1 MNPFFNP
8 AFLLRIAKSYLSD
21 VNRIWKYDDKQLKK
35 YQDKAL
41 RKIVRYAYT
50 VPLYNKKYKEHGVHP
65 DDIKGVDDIV
75 KLPLITKEDL
85 REYFPDGIIP
95 KGFNK
100 KYSYQLSSS
109 GSTGKPVF
117 VYCDMFSAIKR
128 LEGFAR
134 ILRAY
139 GGNWKT
145 SKAVLVIDLA
155 PGSVEHATY
164 VGGMPFLKKIFSLE
178 NIKYLSISEKPETI
192 IREIN
197 EFQPEF
203 IGSDPNMLRK
213 LAILKNSNHGQDIKP
228 RYIFSAGSMLD
239 DYARKYIENAFDT
252 KVLDVYG
259 STEAGPMSFECIQ
272 GGYHHINSDF
282 VLLEF
287 LDDNKKPVS
296 FGEPGH
302 LVVTKLYGKDTPIIR
317 YTGLEDIAIPITEKT
332 SCGITTEMIK
342 KIEGRSTDLIVLPN
356 GKMMSPL
363 TVTGIPAKVMEEFN
377 TYKIKQFQII
387 QRKESEIEILIVI
400 DDKLR
405 NIGTSVEILFK
416 EMEKRFSDKIGHG
429 VNVSVNETDNIQKD
443 ARSDHVKVVISNVKK
458 KWI

>member
-1 MNPFFNP
+1 
-8 AFLLRIAKSYLSD
+8 
-21 VNRIWKYDDKQLKK
+21 
-35 YQDKAL
+35 
-41 RKIVRYAYT
+41 
-50 VPLYNKKYKEHGVHP
+50 
-65 DDIKGVDDIV
+65 
-75 KLPLITKEDL
+75 
-85 REYFPDGIIP
+85 
-95 KGFNK
+95 
-100 KYSYQLSSS
+100 
-109 GSTGKPVF
+109 
-117 VYCDMFSAIKR
+117 
-128 LEGFAR
+128 
-134 ILRAY
+134 
-139 GGNWKT
+139 
-145 SKAVLVIDLA
+145 
-155 PGSVEHATY
+155 
-164 VGGMPFLKKIFSLE
+164 
-178 NIKYLSISEKPETI
+178 
-192 IREIN
+192 
-197 EFQPEF
+197 
-203 IGSDPNMLRK
+203 
-213 LAILKNSNHGQDIKP
+213 
-228 RYIFSAGSMLD
+228 
-239 DYARKYIENAFDT
+239 
-252 KVLDVYG
+252 
-259 STEAGPMSFECIQ
+259 
-272 GGYHHINSDF
+272 
-282 VLLEF
+282 
-287 LDDNKKPVS
+287 PVS